1 MRAGKTQLMDILAAI
16 NHLSSSK
23 SPPHKQHLPCPINQ
37 NLWDNLQSPD
47 GALKILHV
55 ARVLFDKLAAALFI
69 PAMSVLQPLL

>member
-37 NLWDNLQSPD
+37 NLWDNLGIPD
-47 GALKILHV
+47 DA
-55 ARVLFDKLAAALFI
+55 
-69 PAMSVLQPLL
+69 

>member
-1 MRAGKTQLMDILAAI
+1 MDILAAI

-47 GALKILHV
+47 GASLE
-55 ARVLFDKLAAALFI
+55 
-69 PAMSVLQPLL
+69 